1 MNSFHPLLPFLDQI
15 FLWSESWSLEQE
27 SSGWAQVTCP
37 AKETSFSQGRQAPWL
52 TAPPR
57 LLHKARIL
65 QIPPSPLP
73 AETLAFQT
81 RRPVFRLKST
91 RRSTWSW
98 MLSLYKPKT
107 MSGSQYGMIVMIP
120 GPCNYT
126 RVLCNLTDLQDQRK
140 SPETPMVY
148 CLLHKGFPGGLV
160 VKNPPAKQETWVWSL
175 GLKDLLEKE
184 TATHSSIL
192 AGDKWSLAGYGP
204 WGRKR
209 VRHDLPTKQQPLLH
223 KGSWSDTLLCVADG
237 GHGSSLH
244 YLGGG
249 GGDRL

>member
-1 MNSFHPLLPFLDQI
+1 
-15 FLWSESWSLEQE
+15 
-27 SSGWAQVTCP
+27 
-37 AKETSFSQGRQAPWL
+37 
-52 TAPPR
+52 
-57 LLHKARIL
+57 
-65 QIPPSPLP
+65 
-73 AETLAFQT
+73 
-81 RRPVFRLKST
+81 
-91 RRSTWSW
+91 
-98 MLSLYKPKT
+98 
-107 MSGSQYGMIVMIP
+107 
-120 GPCNYT
+120 
-126 RVLCNLTDLQDQRK
+126 
-140 SPETPMVY
+140 MVY